1 LKLTCDSA
9 GAHLEVRLA
18 WRRHCRAGEA
28 KVRAA
33 NILNMCF
40 YSYWPIEAT
49 DCGVA
54 VRGGCRGRQSG
65 LRKAPPTATGRG
77 SRCQAAPS
85 YSGISRCLFHNYRSH
100 GRLFGSNWRNTEL
113 IDAFL
118 SATAFSTCMPG
129 CRLEAMRQV
138 RRHMHGT
145 L

>member
-65 LRKAPPTATGRG
+65 LRKAQAEKSKLHQLPP
-77 SRCQAAPS
+77 AAGVAAKPHLPTPAYPDVS
-85 YSGISRCLFHNYRSH
+85 ITTTVLM
-100 GRLFGSNWRNTEL
+100 E
-113 IDAFL
+113 DFL
-118 SATAFSTCMPG
+118 EVIGEILS
-129 CRLEAMRQV
+129 L
-138 RRHMHGT
+138 
-145 L
+145 